1 MSSPDRVS
9 LALIRQAENMELPLT
24 ALEAIVSIRRCLD
37 ELERQ
42 AVDGALEK
50 GATWQM
56 IADTLGVT
64 KQAAN
69 QRLRKPPEQAGPTS
83 IASAEPAPGP
93 TTTLDMA
100 AEPPTS

>member
-1 MSSPDRVS
+1 M
-9 LALIRQAENMELPLT
+9 
-24 ALEAIVSIRRCLD
+24 IRRYLD

-42 AVDGALEK
+42 AVDGALER

-69 QRLRKPPEQAGPTS
+69 QRLRKQPSQAPSSEPVGATI
-83 IASAEPAPGP
+83 IAAV
-93 TTTLDMA
+93 A
-100 AEPPTS
+100 AEPPIT